1 MAPRCLMRVAAI
13 DYHISEGPFF
23 RQSNFTLLN
32 IFSREAIVYSKT
44 NQSVQKP
51 LSKTG
56 LENVKNC

>member
-13 DYHISEGPFF
+13 DYHISEGLFF

-32 IFSREAIVYSKT
+32 IFSREANVYSKT

-51 LSKTG
+51 LSKA
-56 LENVKNC
+56 